1 MALITR
7 PVTRLPEHIST
18 CTVGAV
24 YEDRND
30 CSIQVALVVDDGL
43 SWQEIM
49 AFAREKAN
57 DYLRSFPRFQQRVLD
72 EVTLMADTPE
82 ETEEGPANLSGLA
95 EGLTKLHIFL
105 FTLKP
110 R

>member
-1 MALITR
+1 MR
-7 PVTRLPEHIST
+7 KVEKCLPDHIST

-24 YEDRND
+24 YENKDD

-49 AFAREKAN
+49 AFAREKAYS
-57 DYLRSFPRFQQRVLD
+57 YLRSYPRFRQRVLA

-82 ETEEGPANLSGLA
+82 EAEEGPANLSGLA

-110 R
+110 RP